1 MKTIHVSLGDQSYD
15 VQIGSGILNMTGSI
29 LRKLSLS
36 KRGIVISSS
45 RILGLHGEKL
55 LNSLH
60 KANLSVEVM
69 TLVEGERA
77 KTLSTVESI
86 YRKLV
91 AFRADRKTTLIAF
104 GGGVVGDVVG
114 FTAATFLRGIPY
126 VQVPTTLLAQ
136 VDSSIGGKTGVNL
149 SEGKNLV
156 GAFHQPKAVVIDPLV
171 LLTLPRREFNSGVY
185 EAIKYGVIQ
194 NPALFYL
201 VDQKHTRF
209 PERDRSRLEEMIVEC
224 VRIKA
229 DIVSRDERESELR
242 MILNFGHT
250 IGHALESATRYRK
263 LTHGEAIGH
272 GMIMATQLAAK
283 LNKIEASEGL
293 QIQEAVARISPLPSI
308 HSLKWDQIF
317 RHLLSDKKVLE
328 RRLQFVLPLRIGHA
342 EIHRN
347 TPGELVKQTIRD
359 YLHSQQK
366 D

>member
-1 MKTIHVSLGDQSYD
+1 MKTIRVSLGDQSYD
-15 VQIGSGILNMTGSI
+15 IQIGSGVLFKAGSI
-29 LRKLSLS
+29 LRKLNVS

-45 RILGLHGEKL
+45 RILSLHGEKL
-55 LNSLH
+55 INSLH
-60 KANLSVEVM
+60 RANLSVEVV
-69 TLVEGERA
+69 TIADGERA
-77 KTLSTVESI
+77 KSLSTVEAI
-86 YRKLV
+86 YKQLV

-104 GGGVVGDVVG
+104 GGGVVGDIVG

-126 VQVPTTLLAQ
+126 IQVPTTLLAQ
-136 VDSSIGGKTGVNL
+136 IDSSVGGKTGVNL

-156 GAFHQPKAVVIDPLV
+156 GAFHQPRAVVIDPLV

-194 NPALFYL
+194 NPALFHL

-209 PERDRSRLEEMIVEC
+209 PERERTRLEEMIMEC

-229 DIVSRDERESELR
+229 DIVSRDERESDLR

-272 GMIMATQLAAK
+272 GMIMATQLATK
-283 LNKIEASEGL
+283 LNKIEAREGL
-293 QIQEAVARISPLPSI
+293 QIQEAIARISPLPSI

-317 RHLLSDKKVLE
+317 RHMLSDKKVVE
-328 RRLQFVLPLRIGHA
+328 RRLQFVLPLRIGQA
-342 EIHRN
+342 EIHRD
-347 TPGELVKQTIRD
+347 TPGEVVKQTIRA
-359 YLHSQQK
+359 YLQSQQK